1 MIKVGVTGG
10 IGSGKSLV
18 CSIFSAMGYPVF
30 NADYEARL
38 VVENDFNTIN
48 EIKSLFGES
57 IYAEGRLN
65 RAKVGEMVFSNP
77 SLLEK
82 LNGIVHPPVINRFFS
97 WVEENKQQ
105 KIVVMEAAILFE
117 SGTDKGVDKVISVI
131 APNEIRIKRI
141 KARDGLSQELIS
153 ERMSRQL
160 PQDELI
166 RRSNYIIDN
175 DGVKLI
181 VPQVIKIVND
191 LAKV

>member
-1 MIKVGVTGG
+1 MIKVGLTGG

-38 VVENDFNTIN
+38 VVENDTNTIN
-48 EIKSLFGES
+48 KIKALFGEG
-57 IYAEGRLN
+57 IYADGNLN

-82 LNGIVHPPVINRFFS
+82 LNGIVHPPVIERFFR
-97 WVEENKQQ
+97 WVEENKQHA
-105 KIVVMEAAILFE
+105 IVVMEAAILFE
-117 SGTDKGVDKVISVI
+117 SGTDKGVDKVILVI
-131 APNEIRIKRI
+131 APNEIRIERI

-153 ERMSRQL
+153 DRMSRQL

-166 RRSNYIIDN
+166 KRSNYIIDN

>member
-10 IGSGKSLV
+10 MGSGKSLV

-38 VVENDFNTIN
+38 VVENDTITIN
-48 EIKSLFGES
+48 KIKALFGES
-57 IYAEGRLN
+57 IYTEGRLN

-82 LNGIVHPPVINRFFS
+82 LNGIVHPPVIERFFC
-97 WVEENKQQ
+97 WTEENKQHAL
-105 KIVVMEAAILFE
+105 VVMEAAILFE

-131 APNEIRIKRI
+131 APTEIRVERI

-153 ERMSRQL
+153 DRMNRQL

-166 RRSNYIIDN
+166 KRSDFIIDN

-191 LAKV
+191 LVKV